1 MVDHNHD
8 VFITWIE
15 GAASGTLTLDP
26 EHAIE
31 IGRWGE
37 MAKIRGEMDKLR
49 KAVQENDTYSTDR
62 I

>member
-1 MVDHNHD
+1 MERLTVMVNHTHD

-15 GAASGTLTLDP
+15 GAASGTLTLEP

-37 MAKIRGEMDKLR
+37 MAKLR
-49 KAVQENDTYSTDR
+49 KELAASE
-62 I
+62 